1 MNAPTPPPLAPG
13 TVDLAKLARLVW
25 THRVRVAATTVA
37 AGLLTLGLAFL
48 MPRWYR
54 STAVILPPEDS
65 DVLTN
70 MTLAQR
76 ALTKFPAMG
85 TLPDFSTPADIFKAI
100 LQSRTVQEEVVR
112 THDLRQVYHL
122 KSQEQT
128 LKGLKA
134 NTSVKLNSDGTI
146 SISVDDRDPVRAAAM
161 ANTYLVALDR
171 FNVEKRNTQAH
182 RTHLFLERRVAEV
195 NSALNWDEAV
205 LRKYQEEHFT
215 VSPPTV
221 ASGDVQV
228 AADLLARKIMLE
240 VRLGML
246 RSYLREDNEQV
257 VQTRLELEQ
266 LKDRIATIPALQ
278 DELGR
283 LIRSVKIQEQLYML
297 LTSELE
303 QARIR
308 ETMDTPTVQVLD
320 EPVPAEHQV
329 RPRRGLL
336 ALAGAV
342 LAFFASVA
350 YLALRPSTV
359 AGTSSVDA
367 DPR

>member
-1 MNAPTPPPLAPG
+1 MNAPPAPPLAPG
-13 TVDLAKLARLVW
+13 TVDLAGLARLVW
-25 THRVRVAATTVA
+25 SHRTRVAVTTIA

-54 STAVILPPEDS
+54 ATAVILPPDETDLLS
-65 DVLTN
+65 N
-70 MTLAQR
+70 MTMAQR

-85 TLPDFSTPADIFKAI
+85 TLPDISTPADIYKAI
-100 LQSRTVQEEVVR
+100 LQSRTVQEEVVQV
-112 THDLRQVYHL
+112 HDLRRVYQL
-122 KSQEQT
+122 KSLERT
-128 LKGLKA
+128 LRELKGHT
-134 NTSVKLNSDGTI
+134 NVKLNPDGTI
-146 SISVDDRDPVRAAAM
+146 SISVEDRDPARAAAM
-161 ANTYLVALDR
+161 ASTYLAALDQ

-182 RTHLFLERRVAEV
+182 RTRMFLERRVAEV
-195 NSALNWDEAV
+195 DSLLKSDEAA
-205 LRKYQEEHFT
+205 LRKYQEQHYT
-215 VSPPTV
+215 VTPPAV

-228 AADLLARKIMLE
+228 AADLLARKMMLE

-246 RSYLREDNEQV
+246 RSYLHEDNEQV
-257 VQTRLELEQ
+257 EQTKLELEQ
-266 LKDRIATIPALQ
+266 LKGRIATIPALQ

-283 LIRSVKIQEQLYML
+283 LVRDVKIQEQLYLL

-308 ETMDTPTVQVLD
+308 ESMDTPTVQVLD
-320 EPVPAEHQV
+320 QPVAPEHQS

-342 LAFFASVA
+342 IAFLASVA
-350 YLALRPSTV
+350 YLALRESVPAAAT
-359 AGTSSVDA
+359 SVDA